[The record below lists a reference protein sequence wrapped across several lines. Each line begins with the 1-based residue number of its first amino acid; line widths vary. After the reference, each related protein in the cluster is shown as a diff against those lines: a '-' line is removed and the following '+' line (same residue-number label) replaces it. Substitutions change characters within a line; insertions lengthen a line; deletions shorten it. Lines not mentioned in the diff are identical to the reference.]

1 MILDRQSFKELSFR
15 KINLI
20 KMMRNFIYSNQSKEI
35 IHKTKKKMI
44 TNRWIHL
51 IKGRSK
57 PKGSYKR

>member
-1 MILDRQSFKELSFR
+1 MISDRQLYKELSFR

-20 KMMRNFIYSNQSKEI
+20 KMRRNFIYSDQFKETT
-35 IHKTKKKMI
+35 HKTKKKMI

>member
-1 MILDRQSFKELSFR
+1 MKLDLQLFKERSFR

-20 KMMRNFIYSNQSKEI
+20 KMMRNFIYSDQFKGT
-35 IHKTKKKMI
+35 IHKTKEKMI